1 MIARQP
7 GRALA
12 GAAFMLAAA
21 FGLRWA
27 SPEYISV
34 ATAQRLTAALLGLV
48 VVAYSNVIPKSLVSL
63 ARMRC
68 APAREQATRRF
79 VAWSL
84 VLGGLGYSAAALL
97 APLESMHLIGGAI
110 LAVALAAAV
119 LRCLRPGK
127 TAAV

>member
-1 MIARQP
+1 M
-7 GRALA
+7 
-12 GAAFMLAAA
+12 
-21 FGLRWA
+21 
-27 SPEYISV
+27 S
-34 ATAQRLTAALLGLV
+34 LL
-48 VVAYSNVIPKSLVSL
+48 SL

-68 APAREQATRRF
+68 EPARARATRRF

-110 LAVALAAAV
+110 LAVALAAM

-127 TAAV
+127 TAAI